1 MKMGCLFCSGMFW
14 GVLLILLGISIIL
27 KVLFNIT
34 IPIFRIAF
42 ALLLIYLGV
51 KILTGGF
58 GIERKKNT
66 VLFNDSKIEYTE
78 SSDEYNVLFGKGVV
92 NLSNV
97 SLEKKTVEVKVNT
110 VFAEGTIRINP
121 ALPTKILVNSAFA
134 GARMPDGNVISF
146 GNYTYKTKSF
156 KENENYLKIE
166 ANVVFGSLKVVEG

>member
-27 KVLFNIT
+27 KILFNIT
-34 IPIFRIAF
+34 IPVFRIAF

-58 GIERKKNT
+58 GIGRKKNT

-92 NLSNV
+92 NLSTV

-110 VFAEGTIRINP
+110 VFAEGTIKINP

-166 ANVVFGSLKVVEG
+166 TNVVFGSLKVVEQ